1 MVNYFL
7 VEIINKIKLMC
18 VWCIWLIFDIFY
30 LFDYKKKLVWLRVV
44 KLNKE

>member
-30 LFDYKKKLVWLRVV
+30 LFDYKKIGFIKSS
-44 KLNKE
+44 EIE

>member
-18 VWCIWLIFDIFY
+18 VWCIWLIFYIFY
-30 LFDYKKKLVWLRVV
+30 LFDYKKIGLIKSS
-44 KLNKE
+44 EIE